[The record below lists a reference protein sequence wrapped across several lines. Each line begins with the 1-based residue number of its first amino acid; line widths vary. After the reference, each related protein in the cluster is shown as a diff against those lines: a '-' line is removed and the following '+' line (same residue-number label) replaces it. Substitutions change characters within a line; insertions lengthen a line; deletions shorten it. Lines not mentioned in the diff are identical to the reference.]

1 MKLLVQPGDGVAPLV
16 AAIQRAKKS
25 VEVAV
30 FRFDRPEL
38 EKALKNAVQRGVF
51 VHALIAHTNRGGEKT
66 LRKLEMRL
74 LGAGVTVA
82 RTADNLLRYHDKM
95 MIVDRAELWVLA
107 FNFTYL
113 DIEHSR
119 SFGVVTKNRAL
130 VHEAVTLF
138 EADTQRQTYT
148 AGLPAFVVSPVNA
161 RKELSAFIQKAK
173 KELLIYDVEIADA
186 AMLQLLE
193 QRAAAGV
200 DIRVIGRIDGKGD
213 GLIARA
219 LPGLRLHTRLIV
231 RDRTHAFLGSQSLRE
246 AELDQ
251 RREVG
256 ILFRD
261 AKAVAR
267 MIKVFEDDWTS
278 AGLASEI
285 AAETEVAPL
294 ASKAAKRVAK
304 AIVEELPPVTP
315 VLEEVV
321 KEVVGDPPDVVL
333 DSAQV
338 EEAVKDAVKDAVKSV
353 VKQALKQ
360 ATTDGRVDLPAP
372 ATPGG
377 TVKRIL
383 KTKQ

>member
-16 AAIQRAKKS
+16 DAIQRAKKS

-30 FRFDRPEL
+30 FRFDRPEI
-38 EKALKNAVQRGVF
+38 EKALENAVQRGVS

-66 LRKLEMRL
+66 LRRLEMRL
-74 LGAGVTVA
+74 LEAGATVA

-95 MIVDRAELWVLA
+95 MIVDRTELYVLA

-119 SFGVVTKNRAL
+119 SFGVITKNRAL
-130 VHEAVTLF
+130 VQEAVKLF

-148 AGLPAFVVSPVNA
+148 AGLSAFIVSPVNA
-161 RKELSAFIQKAK
+161 RKELSAFIRGAK

-186 AMLQLLE
+186 AMIKVLE

-200 DIRVIGRIDGKGD
+200 DIRVIGRIDGKSA
-213 GLIARA
+213 GLTARA
-219 LPGLRLHTRLIV
+219 LPGLRLHTRMIV

-246 AELDQ
+246 AELDE

-261 AKAVAR
+261 AKVVGR

-278 AGLASEI
+278 AGLASEM
-285 AAETEVAPL
+285 AAKAEGAPL
-294 ASKAAKRVAK
+294 AAKAAKRAAK
-304 AIVEELPPVTP
+304 TIVSELPSVTP
-315 VLEEVV
+315 ALEEAV
-321 KEVVGDPPDVVL
+321 KEVVGETPDVAL
-333 DSAQV
+333 DTAQM
-338 EEAVKDAVKDAVKSV
+338 EEAVRDAVKDAVKSV

-360 ATTDGRVDLPAP
+360 AATDGRVDLPVP
-372 ATPGG
+372 ATPDG
-377 TVKRIL
+377 TAKGTS
-383 KTKQ
+383 KTK